1 MENYFINYENQRLL
15 QKNRRVVDIPVTD
28 SDGIKIMLLES
39 AHDVVNVWKVI
50 LPEDEHLHT
59 KLDTYSLFNR
69 CSTLKLCCILH
80 RLFIN

>member
-28 SDGIKIMLLES
+28 SDEIKIMLLES
-39 AHDVVNVWKVI
+39 ARVVNVWKVI

-59 KLDTYSLFNR
+59 KLDTYSLFIH
-69 CSTLKLCCILH
+69 SLTDVQH
-80 RLFIN
+80 

>member
-28 SDGIKIMLLES
+28 SDEIKIMLLES
-39 AHDVVNVWKVI
+39 AHVVNVWKVI

-59 KLDTYSLFNR
+59 KLDTYSLFIH
-69 CSTLKLCCILH
+69 SLTDVQH
-80 RLFIN
+80 

>member
-39 AHDVVNVWKVI
+39 AHVVNVWKVI
-50 LPEDEHLHT
+50 LPEEEHLHT
-59 KLDTYSLFNR
+59 KLDAYSLFIH
-69 CSTLKLCCILH
+69 SLTDVQH
-80 RLFIN
+80 